1 MIVKELNAPLV
12 NIKEILR
19 YAGSKE
25 IEETVLDCLSEAS
38 ESLSYKVCYE
48 IVRVSVND
56 DTVDMDFVSV
66 HSGDLAKNLRGCDK
80 AVVFA
85 ATVGTGIDRLI
96 AKYNR
101 ISPARALC
109 LQAIGSE
116 RVESL
121 CDAFE
126 EKIKK
131 ETSNGEV
138 FFRPRFS
145 PGYGDLSLEIQ
156 KEIFSLLDCPRKIG
170 ISLGDSLLM
179 SPSKSVTAIIG
190 FGKK

>member
-1 MIVKELNAPLV
+1 MIVKELSAPLV
-12 NIKEILR
+12 NMKEILR

-126 EKIKK
+126 DEIKK
-131 ETSNGEV
+131 EISGGEV
-138 FFRPRFS
+138 FSDPVLARVM
-145 PGYGDLSLEIQ
+145 EIC
-156 KEIFSLLDCPRKIG
+156 LLRY
-170 ISLGDSLLM
+170 
-179 SPSKSVTAIIG
+179 
-190 FGKK
+190 KKRYFICSIAQEK

>member
-12 NIKEILR
+12 NMKEILR

-25 IEETVLDCLSEAS
+25 IEEAVLDCLTEVG
-38 ESLSYKVCYE
+38 ESLSYKVCYD
-48 IVRVSVND
+48 IVSVSVD
-56 DTVDMDFVSV
+56 ADIVDMDFACA
-66 HSGDLAKNLRGCDK
+66 HSKDLAKNLRGCDK
-80 AVVFA
+80 AVIFA

-131 ETSNGEV
+131 EISDGEV